1 MLLMETS
8 FNPRFLSLVVHD
20 LRTPLNVI
28 GLSLH
33 ILDRSVA
40 PDQVEI
46 VEDLQAIREN
56 VGQMER
62 MLSYLADYCRLVA
75 EPVRL
80 AIEPFDPRTM
90 LEELVEVQA
99 VRARGGAP
107 PVQLELRAGCP
118 PAVEWDPRQARLAIQ
133 HALNNALASSNGQ
146 PVQVRAGG
154 DPGRCVIEIDVDRP
168 PRSSLR
174 SSPLRSD
181 QFERLIGTAE
191 DRLGLDLAIVAR
203 ITELFGG
210 SARLEVAEGRGT
222 TIILEWPARLEPA
235 AS

>member
-1 MLLMETS
+1 METS

-40 PDQVEI
+40 PDQAEI
-46 VEDLQAIREN
+46 VEDLRAIREN
-56 VGQMER
+56 VSQMER

-80 AIEPFDPRTM
+80 SAEAFDPRTM

-99 VRARGGAP
+99 QRARGGAP
-107 PVQLELRAGCP
+107 PVRLEIRAGCP
-118 PAVEWDPRQARLAIQ
+118 PVVELDPRQARLAIQ
-133 HALNNALASSNGQ
+133 HALNNAIASSNGQ
-146 PVQVRAGG
+146 PVQVRVGG
-154 DPGRCVIEIDVDRP
+154 NPDRCLIEIDVDRP

-174 SSPLRSD
+174 ATPLRSELV
-181 QFERLIGTAE
+181 ERLIGTAE

-203 ITELFGG
+203 VSELFGG
-210 SARLEVAEGRGT
+210 SARLDVAEGRGT

-235 AS
+235 QP

>member
-1 MLLMETS
+1 METS

-33 ILDRSVA
+33 ILDRSVS
-40 PDQVEI
+40 PDQSEI
-46 VEDLQAIREN
+46 VEDLRAIREN

-80 AIEPFDPRTM
+80 SVEAFDPRTM
-90 LEELVEVQA
+90 LEELVEIQA
-99 VRARGGAP
+99 VRARGGVP
-107 PVQLELRAGCP
+107 PVQLEIRAGCP
-118 PAVEWDPRQARLAIQ
+118 PAVELDQRQARLAIQ
-133 HALNNALASSNGQ
+133 HALNNAMASSNGQ
-146 PVQVRAGG
+146 PVQIRVGG

-174 SSPLRSD
+174 STPLRSD
-181 QFERLIGTAE
+181 LVERLIGTAE
-191 DRLGLDLAIVAR
+191 DRLGMDLAIVAR
-203 ITELFGG
+203 VSELFGG
-210 SARLEVAEGRGT
+210 NARLDVAEGRGT

-235 AS
+235 QP